1 MSPHSLRLHPTD
13 HTTAMKDLNVFLL
26 FFAVFYSTKGQTTAP
41 SICDLP
47 KDEGTGS
54 DVKVYLYYDKVE
66 DKCFPFRYMG
76 EGGNGNRFTA
86 EHLCMRNCSAR
97 AEELYPSVRSDS
109 CHLPKAPGD
118 CYGAYLRYYYDSL
131 HAKCKTFYW
140 TGCVGNGNRFLD
152 IQRCNDTCFGILDAG
167 EEKEEEVESD
177 TPIGIILGVAL
188 GIIGAI
194 ILIVVL
200 VLTLKPSSKK
210 SKAKAKEVSKD
221 ASAPGPE
228 LPLQEAATEMA

>member
-1 MSPHSLRLHPTD
+1 MRELSIFVLI
-13 HTTAMKDLNVFLL
+13 
-26 FFAVFYSTKGQTTAP
+26 FAVFYSSKGQTTVS

-54 DVKVYLYYDKVE
+54 EVYVYLYYDKAE
-66 DKCFPFRYMG
+66 DKCYPFRFTG
-76 EGGNGNRFTA
+76 EGGNENRFTA

-97 AEELYPSVRSDS
+97 AELLYPAVRSQA

-118 CYGAYLRYYYDSL
+118 CFGNYLRYYYDAA
-131 HAKCKTFYW
+131 HGKCKTFYW

-152 IQRCNDTCFGILDAG
+152 IHHCNKTCFGIIDEG
-167 EEKEEEVESD
+167 EEQEEEVESV
-177 TPIGIILGVAL
+177 TPVGIILGVAL

-200 VLTLKPSSKK
+200 VLTLKKTPTSQT
-210 SKAKAKEVSKD
+210 SKAKAKEDSKD
-221 ASAPGPE
+221 IQDPSAPGPE
-228 LPLQEAATEMA
+228 LPLQRERIEMA